1 MNQRRASWLTNE
13 RVLISNCGSIAAE
26 VSHNWKWRWRC
37 RGGNSREQVV
47 ITWATLAVLNRG
59 RAAVRCRRPRRLWWH
74 PTAISPVATLVVTPF
89 LFLNFF
95 FFFYLLNFKFHF
107 TVSFCLV
114 LLRLFVCLFFQLFG
128 HVDINSWTEFD
139 WTVRVDFIT
148 WLNVNTNAEML
159 LPSFYFVSTAPLIE
173 IWFVKLFHSN
183 WVE

>member
-95 FFFYLLNFKFHF
+95 FFFSSFKFQIPFHCF
-107 TVSFCLV
+107 ILFGFVS
-114 LLRLFVCLFFQLFG
+114 FVCLVFFFNYL
-128 HVDINSWTEFD
+128 DMLILT
-139 WTVRVDFIT
+139 
-148 WLNVNTNAEML
+148 AER
-159 LPSFYFVSTAPLIE
+159 SLIE
-173 IWFVKLFHSN
+173 PCELILLRGWM
-183 WVE
+183 